1 MACERGW
8 PQVPPGADLAT
19 RWAPLG
25 GLLLPVGFIVL
36 HRRIGIRVRAS
47 LAAVPAPLA
56 PASAVGPAGAEPC
69 RCGARPGVL
78 LVMKQ
83 S

>member
-36 HRRIGIRVRAS
+36 HRRIGIRVHLWRLFPRPWRLLPRWAQLVLS
-47 LAAVPAPLA
+47 
-56 PASAVGPAGAEPC
+56 PAGA
-69 RCGARPGVL
+69 AL
-78 LVMKQ
+78 ALVCFW